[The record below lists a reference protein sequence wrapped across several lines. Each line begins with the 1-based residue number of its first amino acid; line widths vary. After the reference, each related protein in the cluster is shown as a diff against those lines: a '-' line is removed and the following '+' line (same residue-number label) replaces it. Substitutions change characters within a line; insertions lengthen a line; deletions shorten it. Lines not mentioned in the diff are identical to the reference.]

1 MVLQRVEKTLFCY
14 CHFGGELVVKKDRSV
29 LYKGGLVDGL
39 VIDQDTA
46 YETFVGE
53 ICEQLCITPTGKLFQ
68 YSVKFDK
75 SCLLPLKD
83 QNGLNNLL
91 YFNEGVGYV
100 YVVEAAEVANP
111 ALISNRSSNKESPLT
126 SDQDTEVEYA
136 DRDQVR
142 YSNTESQDQHDEAE
156 YADRDLAGCSDTEN
170 HLASDQHGDEQYTN
184 ADDNYAHRA
193 QPVSMQCTTSEKSPF
208 LLNEWERELIGGVDR
223 CPWKVTAYG
232 VRNTNLIRV
241 NTLIDKHEHLVQG
254 QTNLKPSLKTR
265 LVAEMIKENM
275 KESPDHVSRQTCMDF
290 LGDLSVPSTYFYS
303 SRKEQLIHGMKNVAY
318 KLIPS
323 MCQHIMDVMPGSIA
337 TWSSTE
343 DNQFRQLFVA
353 YGCSIRG
360 FQLGCRPLLFID
372 DYHLSIPFRGTLW
385 SVTALDANDG
395 IYPVAYW
402 IVATDNDVDWSW
414 FFEKLKLIVGMRE
427 IAIISDRN
435 QSLLN
440 RLNKVFGFETHSY
453 CYRRLKQS
461 FSSYFQLQSNWEQT
475 ALQLLDDIAFARL
488 GAEYEKALVTQ
499 HRYCK
504 EMYEWVM
511 ANHPEHWANAQFKRK
526 RWDKLNA
533 DETDVFYSWMWKECQ
548 KPILEFMKAHQ
559 CKLSNL
565 LLGRQRDVMTW
576 KSPVGYKIEQKIREN
591 MSKAESLVGSQMSE
605 FVFEFELQ
613 SCKFKVDLSRMDCTC
628 LEWQMTG
635 IPCLHACSALQH
647 ANRDVYEFVEK
658 WYHRDTQ
665 QTLYTEVMPDFST
678 HDMPILRP
686 IDSKGPQPG
695 FSHKGQTESQL
706 KQISQ
711 IKFKKSTCCSCC
723 NKSGHNRKTCKS
735 TLQE

>member
-1 MVLQRVEKTLFCY
+1 MNLDK
-14 CHFGGELVVKKDRSV
+14 HF
-29 LYKGGLVDGL
+29 
-39 VIDQDTA
+39 I
-46 YETFVGE
+46 F
-53 ICEQLCITPTGKLFQ
+53 
-68 YSVKFDK
+68 
-75 SCLLPLKD
+75 
-83 QNGLNNLL
+83 
-91 YFNEGVGYV
+91 
-100 YVVEAAEVANP
+100 
-111 ALISNRSSNKESPLT
+111 RSSNKESPLT
-126 SDQDTEVEYA
+126 SDQDAEVEYA
-136 DRDQVR
+136 DRDPVR
-142 YSNTESQDQHDEAE
+142 SSNTESQDQHDEAE
-156 YADRDLAGCSDTEN
+156 YAGRDLAGCSDTEN
-170 HLASDQHGDEQYTN
+170 HLTSDQHGDEQHTD

-193 QPVSMQCTTSEKSPF
+193 QPVSVQCTTSEKSPL
-208 LLNEWERELIGGVDR
+208 LLNEWERELIGGGQQFQSPAAFRLALYKYSVAKCFKYKFKRNTSKKILVRCAVDG

-241 NTLIDKHEHLVQG
+241 NTLIDKHEHLVKG

-290 LGDLSVPSTYFYS
+290 LGDLSVPSTYFHS
-303 SRKEQLIHGMKNVAY
+303 SRKEYLIHGMANAAY

-402 IVATDNDVDWSW
+402 IVATDNDADWSW
-414 FFEKLKLIVGMRE
+414 FFEKLKLIVGKRE

-435 QSLLN
+435 QGLLN
-440 RLNKVFGFETHSY
+440 RLNEVFGFETHSY

-488 GAEYEKALVTQ
+488 GSEYEKALVTQ

-504 EMYEWVM
+504 EMHEWVM

-559 CKLSNL
+559 SKLSNL

-591 MSKAESLVGSQMSE
+591 MSKAQSLVGSQVSE
-605 FVFEFELQ
+605 FVFEFELL
-613 SCKFKVDLSRMDCTC
+613 SYKFKVDLSRMDCTC

-678 HDMPILRP
+678 HDMPILRDKLQLELQP
-686 IDSKGPQPG
+686 TYSKGPQPG

-711 IKFKKSTCCSCC
+711 IKFKKSTCCSRC